1 MAEMKLR
8 HVGATLALMAA
19 LFWNPFTSP
28 LNAQSAVGGKSA
40 AIEVLPPEEREHFVT
55 GRQLI
60 HSREPESQ
68 GLTMIVRPGHI
79 G

>member
-1 MAEMKLR
+1 MAEMKMR

-40 AIEVLPPEEREHFVT
+40 AIEVITPRGARTLRYRHAVDT
-55 GRQLI
+55 
-60 HSREPESQ
+60 
-68 GLTMIVRPGHI
+68 
-79 G
+79 